1 MAIPS
6 ELNSP
11 LQLQLS
17 RDPIGAPPEVAP
29 YLEEIYSAFYQLQL
43 ALVQYCGISFQ
54 PPQDWAKLTPAD
66 TILQSNMNRL
76 YLYASETLAYGDLV
90 HVFSAAG
97 QMIGRKANATDNT
110 KPAWAICSLS
120 DGITSGEYGEVTLM
134 QGLSQAHSGLTIG
147 SRYYLSTTPGALTTT
162 APVAVGNIEQ
172 FVGIA
177 LSDNLLY
184 FNSGTWIQH

>member
-1 MAIPS
+1 MLLVPERIHGLPETAVEVS
-6 ELNSP
+6 RKLP
-11 LQLQLS
+11 LLGQ
-17 RDPIGAPPEVAP
+17 G
-29 YLEEIYSAFYQLQL
+29 LEGL
-43 ALVQYCGISFQ
+43 AL
-54 PPQDWAKLTPAD
+54 P
-66 TILQSNMNRL
+66 
-76 YLYASETLAYGDLV
+76 
-90 HVFSAAG
+90 
-97 QMIGRKANATDNT
+97 
-110 KPAWAICSLS
+110 
-120 DGITSGEYGEVTLM
+120 DGIVSGDYGEVTLM